1 MDISKCDIDSDTRKD
16 NFKVMPSPSWEISFL
31 ADGVPVFSLVKVIGS
46 LAGEEFRVWKGEA
59 RHQAVHIFVT
69 L

>member
-1 MDISKCDIDSDTRKD
+1 M
-16 NFKVMPSPSWEISFL
+16 SFL
-31 ADGVPVFSLVKVIGS
+31 ADGVPVFSLVKVIDS

-59 RHQAVHIFVT
+59 RHQPVHIFVT